1 MCNEIENTNQKS
13 LTTKTEII
21 DKYCQKNAT
30 ILPKLNCKYKYLN
43 RTLIRTTP
51 LSSSLFAD
59 FIEETNVNWQYDAS
73 CDECNIQY
81 NFHYQDYCIA
91 NGLLRPYL
99 SYNSFWQFSSKN
111 QHFGDLKFVAF
122 FCLALH
128 NQTACNQLA
137 NLCVLSH
144 YANDKNSP
152 CSKFL
157 LNQASDVVYRYG
169 SVDEHMGQ
177 QQMKPFLYY
186 RKGKE
191 SLAQLVEPIQ
201 NLKYTLDAKQKVSVV
216 YL

>member
-1 MCNEIENTNQKS
+1 MTYI
-13 LTTKTEII
+13 
-21 DKYCQKNAT
+21 
-30 ILPKLNCKYKYLN
+30 
-43 RTLIRTTP
+43 
-51 LSSSLFAD
+51 
-59 FIEETNVNWQYDAS
+59 NWQYDGD
-73 CDECNIQY
+73 CIDCNIQY

-99 SYNSFWQFSSKN
+99 SYNSFWQTTTAT

-122 FCLALH
+122 FCLALN

-157 LNQASDVVYRYG
+157 LNQASDSIYRYG
-169 SVDEHMGQ
+169 SVDDVTLQ
-177 QQMKPFLYY
+177 QQQIKPFLYY

-191 SLAQLVEPIQ
+191 TLAELGVPIKGLRHSLDKQHNTVSKCFSLYKKI
-201 NLKYTLDAKQKVSVV
+201 NLHNL
-216 YL
+216 LMLFFIF

>member
-1 MCNEIENTNQKS
+1 MVHMVDT
-13 LTTKTEII
+13 
-21 DKYCQKNAT
+21 YCQKNT
-30 ILPKLNCKYKYLN
+30 TTLPKLNCKFKYLN
-43 RTLIRTTP
+43 RTFIRTTP
-51 LSSSLFAD
+51 LSNSLQGD
-59 FIEETNVNWQYDAS
+59 LIEETNINWHYDAL

-81 NFHYQDYCIA
+81 NFHYHDYCIA
-91 NGLLRPYL
+91 NVLLRPYL
-99 SYNSFWQFSSKN
+99 SYNSFWQISSRS

-122 FCLALH
+122 FCLSLH

-157 LNQASDVVYRYG
+157 LSQASDSVYRYG
-169 SVDEHMGQ
+169 SVDEHMSQ

-191 SLAQLVEPIQ
+191 SLAHLIQPIQ
-201 NLKYTLDAKQKVSVV
+201 NLKYSLNTKRKVSVE
-216 YL
+216 L